1 MEAARFVTFEGGEG
15 GGKTTQAKRLQ
26 ERLAKRGIAAILTR
40 EPGGS
45 PGAED
50 IRKILI
56 TGEPSRWD
64 PLTEALLHFA
74 ARREHVERTIR
85 PALGNGEWVISDR
98 FFDSTMAYQ
107 GYAQGLGAEVVE
119 SLRQDVL
126 GTFAPDLTIILDLP
140 VEDGLAREQARGGSD
155 RYGRMGLDFHR
166 RVREA
171 FLDIAAHAP
180 KRCVVLDA
188 TQPVDSVA
196 ANVWTAVEERLLNT
210 SS

>member
-171 FLDIAAHAP
+171 FLDIAAYAP

-188 TQPVDSVA
+188 TKPVDSVA